1 MFYRFASCIEKYNY
15 IDRSS
20 LFNAKFLNLLLRWMN
35 YIFHLPLIDY
45 NFMITGKIIPSIC
58 SNKYFL
64 RVKLIYSSTPLIC
77 GEEPS
82 ITFLK
87 IIIIRIRKIFYPWMD
102 NYQLCTANTFHIFPT
117 YFYEKA
123 QCIKVYK
130 HASFEYKPL
139 ETMFLWCHFVLYL
152 LEYEIF
158 VRDIF
163 LCFSTSPNVTK
174 QLIAEM
180 RTHKNYDHSQCKN
193 CEIAKSAS

>member
-1 MFYRFASCIEKYNY
+1 
-15 IDRSS
+15 
-20 LFNAKFLNLLLRWMN
+20 
-35 YIFHLPLIDY
+35 
-45 NFMITGKIIPSIC
+45 MITDKIIPLIC

-64 RVKLIYSSTPLIC
+64 HAKLIHGSTPLIC
-77 GEEPS
+77 GEELG

-87 IIIIRIRKIFYPWMD
+87 IIIIRARKIFYPWMD
-102 NYQLCTANTFHIFPT
+102 NYWLCITNKSPIFSP

-130 HASFEYKPL
+130 HASFEYKTL
-139 ETMFLWCHFVLYL
+139 ETMFLWCHFALYL

-158 VRDIF
+158 VCDIF
-163 LCFSTSPNVTK
+163 LCFSTSPNITE
-174 QLIAEM
+174 QLITEM

>member
-1 MFYRFASCIEKYNY
+1 MHWRIYS

-20 LFNAKFLNLLLRWMN
+20 LFNAKFRNLLLRWMN
-35 YIFHLPLIDY
+35 CMFHLPLIDY

-64 RVKLIYSSTPLIC
+64 RVKLIYSSMPLIC
-77 GEEPS
+77 GEGLS
-82 ITFLK
+82 IPFLK
-87 IIIIRIRKIFYPWMD
+87 IIRIRVRKIFHTWMN
-102 NYQLCTANTFHIFPT
+102 NYWLCITNKSPIFSP

-130 HASFEYKPL
+130 HASFEYKTL
-139 ETMFLWCHFVLYL
+139 ETMFLWCHFALYL

-163 LCFSTSPNVTK
+163 LCFSTSPNITE
-174 QLIAEM
+174 QLITEM

>member
-64 RVKLIYSSTPLIC
+64 RVKLIYGSTPLIC
-77 GEEPS
+77 GEGLS

-87 IIIIRIRKIFYPWMD
+87 IIIIRARKIFYPWMD
-102 NYQLCTANTFHIFPT
+102 NYQLCTANTFHIFLWKGAKYKNVQT
-117 YFYEKA
+117 YL
-123 QCIKVYK
+123 
-130 HASFEYKPL
+130 FEYKPL
-139 ETMFLWCHFVLYL
+139 ETMFLWFYVILYFL
-152 LEYEIF
+152 K
-158 VRDIF
+158 VRILICRTF
-163 LCFSTSPNVTK
+163 LYFSTGSNVT
-174 QLIAEM
+174 A
-180 RTHKNYDHSQCKN
+180 
-193 CEIAKSAS
+193 